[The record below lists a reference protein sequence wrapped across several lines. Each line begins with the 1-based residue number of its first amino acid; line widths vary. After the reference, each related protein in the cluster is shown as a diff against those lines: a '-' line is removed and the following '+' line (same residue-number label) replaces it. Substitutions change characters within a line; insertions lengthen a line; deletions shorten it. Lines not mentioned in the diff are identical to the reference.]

1 MKRSTLLSLAIGGTL
16 IALCVADDPEPSA
29 EPASQQ
35 PVQPG
40 QVSEPVSEPLPV
52 HKGLAPTGN
61 RSAISKKDASIS
73 VSTSKKGGA
82 TISRNGRMPEL
93 RAFSFSSDA
102 FLEQRNSRPIMIRSS
117 RADAKA
123 MEQLTEDLI
132 VMTRLLEKAVAEHS
146 EPPRAANIDII
157 TLGAGMR
164 NSGRSMYVDDYGVI
178 FTLSVNMPLKA
189 EPKVED
195 VKPKE
200 PTRKGAWEEA
210 RGEAFSQRRKVKR
223 WQPSAWRQF
232 DPDEVDAFKAT
243 LVDSLREATNIRHL
257 KPNDMIAVVV
267 RGTPQTQEREIKVQ
281 TEGTVTAE
289 DVAVDETVESTL
301 VLRIQKM
308 ELDRAVAGRD
318 SGELRKNVRVS
329 IY

>member
-1 MKRSTLLSLAIGGTL
+1 MKRSTLLSLALGGTL
-16 IALCVADDPEPSA
+16 ISLCVAEDPVPKVEPALRQPPDPEA
-29 EPASQQ
+29 V
-35 PVQPG
+35 PVG
-40 QVSEPVSEPLPV
+40 Q
-52 HKGLAPTGN
+52 GLAPVES
-61 RSAISKKDASIS
+61 RSATSKREASIS
-73 VSTSKKGGA
+73 ATAKKRNMGVV
-82 TISRNGRMPEL
+82 TRNGRMPEM
-93 RAFSFSSDA
+93 RALSFSNDA
-102 FLEQRNSRPIMIRSS
+102 FLEQRSSRPLMIRSS
-117 RADAKA
+117 RADVKV
-123 MEQLTEDLI
+123 MEQLSEDLS

-146 EPPRAANIDII
+146 DPPRAANIDII
-157 TLGAGMR
+157 TLGAGMP

-200 PTRKGAWEEA
+200 PTRKGAWEETK
-210 RGEAFSQRRKVKR
+210 GELFSQPRKVKR

-232 DPDEVDAFKAT
+232 DQEEVDAFKAA

-267 RGTPQTQEREIKVQ
+267 RGTPQAQEREIKLQ
-281 TEGTVTAE
+281 TEGTVTTE
-289 DVAVDETVESTL
+289 DVVIDETVESTL

-308 ELDRAVAGRD
+308 ELDRAVGGGRD
-318 SGELRKNVRVS
+318 SGELRKSVRIS